1 MPDTLAQVARDP
13 SGSLLER
20 LWSRRAAQLLARN
33 TVVSVGVFLFGLA
46 LLWLLVERLG
56 VRAVPAAGLSF
67 LVSHT
72 IHYAFGQTWI
82 FRGTER
88 KVATG
93 YVLFLLNSLVG
104 LGITVG
110 LFAVFVGAGMHYI
123 AARIVVSVFAGLAL
137 FVLNAVLN
145 FRSL

>member
-1 MPDTLAQVARDP
+1 MSPPGAAL
-13 SGSLLER
+13 SLRQR
-20 LWSRRAAQLLARN
+20 LLSRRAAQLLARN

-56 VRAVPAAGLSF
+56 APAVPAAGLSF

-72 IHYAFGQTWI
+72 IHYAFGRTWI

-88 KVATG
+88 KVASG

-104 LGITVG
+104 LAITVS
-110 LFAVFVGAGMHYI
+110 LFALFVGAGLHYLV
-123 AARIVVSVFAGLAL
+123 ARVVVSVFAGLAL

>member
-1 MPDTLAQVARDP
+1 M
-13 SGSLLER
+13 
-20 LWSRRAAQLLARN
+20 
-33 TVVSVGVFLFGLA
+33 VSIGVFLLGLVM
-46 LLWLLVERLG
+46 LWLLVERLG
-56 VRAVPAAGLSF
+56 APPVPAAGLSF

-72 IHYAFGQTWI
+72 IHYAFGRTWI
-82 FRGTER
+82 FRGTDR
-88 KVATG
+88 KVTTG
-93 YVLFLLNSLVG
+93 YILFLLNSLVG

-110 LFAVFVGAGMHYI
+110 LFALFVGAGLHYL

>member
-1 MPDTLAQVARDP
+1 MPDPAP
-13 SGSLLER
+13 SLGQR
-20 LWSRRAAQLLARN
+20 LFSRRAAHLLARN

-46 LLWLLVERLG
+46 LLWVLVEEFG
-56 VRAVPAAGLSF
+56 MATVPAAGLSF

-72 IHYAFGQTWI
+72 IHYAFGRAWI
-82 FRGTER
+82 FRGTDR

-123 AARIVVSVFAGLAL
+123 VARILVSVFAGLAL
-137 FVLNAVLN
+137 FALNAVLN